1 MTSLLFFQQSN
12 GQRAL
17 ADNSEALASDL
28 NLDYIIKEC
37 ANDDT
42 FIAKTVRE
50 VLLTAIP
57 VGVPDILRRQEVIL
71 DTLRHEDL
79 FRSLYVIIS
88 EYLLRYDAMFKKN
101 LPAYSRTSPATG
113 RIRNSVKLAFIL
125 LQCVGKLKNTYEGR
139 IGSLE
144 ASALTAFFAEF
155 SGFYSDT
162 FLKESE
168 EQLKR
173 ILLVA
178 DNESISLSA
187 GFGFGMKAGDV
198 VIRCVTKGGAFPV
211 AYKGP
216 KKKNSIAITGIAIQ
230 SQVNRLR
237 DGALLKLLRIVNDIS
252 DTTLRHL
259 KTLRYELAFFLGA
272 ANLYHTMVK
281 MQMPIVFPVPRDY
294 DERKLNF
301 EDLTDL
307 SLGFINK
314 TRPVGNSLCLDDM
327 SPILVTGANQGG
339 KSTFLR
345 SVGIAQ
351 LMMQSGLFVAAAK
364 FSANCCDRVFTHFC
378 RMDSDRLMNG
388 ADRGKLDAELMQM
401 KKMIGQ
407 AGKNSM
413 FLMNESFSSSPEA
426 EAALIGCELLRA
438 FHDLRIKTIYVTHFY
453 SVSSELYEKSLP
465 GTIFLAAKR
474 NEDGSRPYTVT
485 VAAPSKTSF
494 GLDIFREVFCLE

>member
-1 MTSLLFFQQSN
+1 MTSLLFLQQIS
-12 GQRAL
+12 GRRIL

-28 NLDYIIKEC
+28 NLEYIVKEC
-37 ANDDT
+37 AKGDA

-50 VLLTAIP
+50 ILLTAIP
-57 VGVPDILRRQEVIL
+57 AAVPDILRRQEVIL
-71 DTLRHEDL
+71 DTLCHEDL
-79 FRSLYVIIS
+79 FRSLYAIIS
-88 EYLLRYDAMFKKN
+88 EHLLRYDALFKKN
-101 LPAYSRTSPATG
+101 LPAFSRTSPVTG

-125 LQCVGKLKNTYEGR
+125 LECVSRLKSTYASR
-139 IGSLE
+139 IGLFG
-144 ASALTAFFAEF
+144 ASALTAFFTEF
-155 SGFYSDT
+155 SEFYSDM
-162 FLKESE
+162 FLKDAE

-178 DNESISLSA
+178 DNECVSLSA

-198 VIRCVTKGGAFPV
+198 VIRCVTKGGACPD
-211 AYKGP
+211 AYKGL
-216 KKKNSIAITGIAIQ
+216 KKKDSIAITGIAIQ
-230 SQVNRLR
+230 SQVNSLR
-237 DGALLKLLRIVNDIS
+237 DGALQKLLRIVNDIS

-272 ANLYHTMVK
+272 ANLYHAMVK
-281 MQMPIVFPVPRDY
+281 MRIPIVFPTPREY
-294 DERKLNF
+294 DERKLSF
-301 EDLTDL
+301 EDLMDL

-314 TRPVGNSLCLDDM
+314 TRPVGNSLCLDDR

-364 FSANCCDRVFTHFC
+364 FSANCCDRIFTHFC
-378 RMDSDRLMNG
+378 RMDSDRPVNG
-388 ADRGKLDAELMQM
+388 ADRGKLDAELMLM

-407 AGKNSM
+407 AGRNSM

-438 FHDLRIKTIYVTHFY
+438 FHDLRLKTIYVTHFY
-453 SVSSELYEKSLP
+453 SVSSELYEKKLP
-465 GTIFLAAKR
+465 GAMFLAAKR
-474 NEDGSRPYTVT
+474 NEDGSRPYMITT
-485 VAAPSKTSF
+485 AAPSKTSF